1 MKEEVKKKD
10 STFCKMTAGL
20 QFDDSDP
27 NKTTCPELAFSLKRQ
42 LPDGKN
48 ETFNLGLDV
57 IVHVYSNDLA
67 AYLSL

>member
-1 MKEEVKKKD
+1 
-10 STFCKMTAGL
+10 MTAGL